1 MTPDIETRLQ
11 LAAERL
17 QQLQT
22 EVDAY
27 LADASGRATGGMIPG
42 TTLAS
47 IEVRPLDPPPTRLSA
62 LVGEV
67 LYHLRSALDFAVFMA
82 ALLDSGEEQSDTQF
96 PIVTDEDDWETQAK
110 RRLKHLSRPRQQ
122 VVLALQP
129 FRGQRWTERLRDLSN
144 PDKHRHLTVVAAEA
158 EHKLTIKRT
167 SEGFETAFRP
177 NVALSFDDGA
187 DVVSSLQELL
197 EKVREAVA
205 RLLGPEGGVPSRR
218 SA

>member
-129 FRGQRWTERLRDLSN
+129 FRGQR
-144 PDKHRHLTVVAAEA
+144 
-158 EHKLTIKRT
+158 
-167 SEGFETAFRP
+167 
-177 NVALSFDDGA
+177 
-187 DVVSSLQELL
+187 
-197 EKVREAVA
+197 
-205 RLLGPEGGVPSRR
+205 
-218 SA
+218 